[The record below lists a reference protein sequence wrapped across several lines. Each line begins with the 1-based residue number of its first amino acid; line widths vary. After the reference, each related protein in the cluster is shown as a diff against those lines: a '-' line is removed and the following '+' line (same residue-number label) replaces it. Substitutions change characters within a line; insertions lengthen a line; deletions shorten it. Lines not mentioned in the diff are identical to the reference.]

1 MILEVKIGFISLG
14 CAKNRVDSEIMMGL
28 LKRHGHSIIDRLE
41 YADIVIINTC
51 GFLTEAKEEAIEQ
64 ILRTARLKE
73 KGLLRHLIAAGCM
86 SQLHAQE
93 LLNEIPELDGVL
105 GISTYL
111 EINQL
116 IEKIASGERVNAVK
130 PAPESFI
137 EQGPR
142 ILTTPAGLAYV
153 KISEGC
159 NNRCSYC
166 AIPIIRGQLR
176 SRSLSDIVQEAQGF
190 INQGLKELV
199 IIGQDPASYGIDLG
213 NDADLSELI
222 RALDTIPGDYW
233 IRLMYLHPARL
244 TSGMIKT
251 IAASEHVIPYLDLP
265 VQHISQSILTKMNRH
280 HSEQELR
287 DRLQELKSAV
297 PDLVLRT
304 TVMVGFPGESDND
317 FQSLCDFVKEYEFD
331 WLGAFAFSPQENT
344 VAMHMDDQVPDE
356 VKAARLDKI
365 KSIQHRITRE
375 KNRARLGRTE
385 KILISSRSSANL
397 YLGRS
402 YFQAPEVDGI
412 TMVKSDQPLRKG
424 DFVQAHLVG
433 VRNYDMIGELSH
445 EPSQ

>member
-1 MILEVKIGFISLG
+1 MKIGFISLG

-344 VAMHMDDQVPDE
+344 VAMHTDDQVPDE

>member
-1 MILEVKIGFISLG
+1 MKIGFISLG

-397 YLGRS
+397 YLGRG

-412 TMVKSDQPLRKG
+412 TMIKSDQPLHKG

>member
-1 MILEVKIGFISLG
+1 MKIGFISLG

-28 LKRHGHSIIDRLE
+28 LKEQGHSMIDRLE
-41 YADIVIINTC
+41 YADMVVINTC

-64 ILRTARLKE
+64 ILATARLKE
-73 KGLLRHLIAAGCM
+73 KGLLKYLIAAGCM

-93 LLNEIPELDGVL
+93 LLDEIPELDGVL

-111 EINQL
+111 EINQVV
-116 IEKIASGERVNAVK
+116 EKIASGERVNAVK

-190 INQGLKELV
+190 INKGLKELV
-199 IIGQDPASYGIDLG
+199 IIGQDPASYGNDLG
-213 NDADLSELI
+213 NDANLSQLI
-222 RALDTIPGDYW
+222 YALDEIPGDYW
-233 IRLMYLHPARL
+233 IRLMYLHPSHL
-244 TSGMIKT
+244 KSDMIGA
-251 IAASEHVIPYLDLP
+251 IAASEHVIPYLDFP

-280 HSEQELR
+280 HSEKELR
-287 DRLQELKSAV
+287 NRLQELKSAV

-317 FQSLCDFVKEYEFD
+317 FRSLCDFVQEYEFD

-344 VAMHMDDQVPDE
+344 AAMRMAGQVPDD
-356 VKAARLDKI
+356 VKAVRLDKI
-365 KSIQHRITRE
+365 KTLQHRITRQ
-375 KNRARLGRTE
+375 KNRARLGRKE
-385 KILISSRSSANL
+385 KILISSRRSANL
-397 YLGRS
+397 YLGRGF
-402 YFQAPEVDGI
+402 FQAPEVDGI
-412 TMVKSDQPLRKG
+412 TMVKSDQPLGKG
-424 DFVQAHLVG
+424 DFVQVHLVG

>member
-1 MILEVKIGFISLG
+1 
-14 CAKNRVDSEIMMGL
+14 
-28 LKRHGHSIIDRLE
+28 
-41 YADIVIINTC
+41 
-51 GFLTEAKEEAIEQ
+51 
-64 ILRTARLKE
+64 
-73 KGLLRHLIAAGCM
+73 M

-166 AIPIIRGQLR
+166 AIPIIRGHYDP
-176 SRSLSDIVQEAQGF
+176 SLSDIVQEAQGF

-433 VRNYDMIGELSH
+433 VRNYDMIGELCH

>member
-1 MILEVKIGFISLG
+1 MKIGFISLG

-287 DRLQELKSAV
+287 DRLQELNSAV

-397 YLGRS
+397 YLGRG

-412 TMVKSDQPLRKG
+412 TMIKSDQPLHKG

-433 VRNYDMIGELSH
+433 VRNYDMIGELCH

>member
-1 MILEVKIGFISLG
+1 MV
-14 CAKNRVDSEIMMGL
+14 
-28 LKRHGHSIIDRLE
+28 DRLE
-41 YADIVIINTC
+41 YADMVVVNTC

-64 ILRTARLKE
+64 ILGTARLKE
-73 KGLLRHLIAAGCM
+73 KGLLKYLIAAGCM
-86 SQLHAQE
+86 SQLHGQE
-93 LLNEIPELDGVL
+93 LLDEIPELDGVL

-116 IEKIASGERVNAVK
+116 VEKIASGERVNAVK
-130 PAPESFI
+130 PAPEAFI

-153 KISEGC
+153 KITEGC

-176 SRSLSDIVQEAQGF
+176 SRSLPDIVKEAQGL
-190 INQGLKELV
+190 INQGIRELV
-199 IIGQDPASYGIDLG
+199 IIGQDPASYGNDLD
-213 NDADLSELI
+213 NDADLPQLI
-222 RALDTIPGDYW
+222 FALDAIPGDYW
-233 IRLMYLHPARL
+233 IRIMYLHPAHL
-244 TSGMIKT
+244 NSAMIGA
-251 IAASEHVIPYLDLP
+251 IAASEHVVPYLDLP

-280 HSEQELR
+280 HSEKELR
-287 DRLQELKSAV
+287 DRLQELKYAI
-297 PDLVLRT
+297 PGLVLRT
-304 TVMVGFPGESDND
+304 TVMVGFPGESDED
-317 FQSLCDFVKEYEFD
+317 FQGLCDFVQEYEFD

-344 VAMHMDDQVPDE
+344 AAMRMADQVPDE
-356 VKAARLDKI
+356 VKAERLEKVT
-365 KSIQHRITRE
+365 SLQHRITRQ
-375 KNRARLGRTE
+375 KNRERLGGKE

-397 YLGRS
+397 YLGRG

-424 DFVQAHLVG
+424 DFVQAHMVG

>member
-1 MILEVKIGFISLG
+1 MKIGFISLG

-176 SRSLSDIVQEAQGF
+176 SAACLILS
-190 INQGLKELV
+190 KR
-199 IIGQDPASYGIDLG
+199 PK
-213 NDADLSELI
+213 DLS
-222 RALDTIPGDYW
+222 
-233 IRLMYLHPARL
+233 
-244 TSGMIKT
+244 
-251 IAASEHVIPYLDLP
+251 
-265 VQHISQSILTKMNRH
+265 TK
-280 HSEQELR
+280 
-287 DRLQELKSAV
+287 A
-297 PDLVLRT
+297 
-304 TVMVGFPGESDND
+304 
-317 FQSLCDFVKEYEFD
+317 
-331 WLGAFAFSPQENT
+331 
-344 VAMHMDDQVPDE
+344 
-356 VKAARLDKI
+356 
-365 KSIQHRITRE
+365 
-375 KNRARLGRTE
+375 
-385 KILISSRSSANL
+385 
-397 YLGRS
+397 
-402 YFQAPEVDGI
+402 
-412 TMVKSDQPLRKG
+412 
-424 DFVQAHLVG
+424 
-433 VRNYDMIGELSH
+433 
-445 EPSQ
+445 

>member
-1 MILEVKIGFISLG
+1 VKIGFISLG

-251 IAASEHVIPYLDLP
+251 IATSEHVIPYLDLP

>member
-1 MILEVKIGFISLG
+1 VILEVKIGFISLG

-251 IAASEHVIPYLDLP
+251 IADSEHVIPYLDLP